1 MPIGTTKARQSP
13 ALDNLRYIYI
23 YKRYEHASEQQSIKE
38 LLLLITDPVFWEV
51 RGMTV
56 ALEYKPKRKIALHF
70 IFSKSQIK
78 HVISN
83 H

>member
-1 MPIGTTKARQSP
+1 MPIGTAKARQSP
-13 ALDNLRYIYI
+13 ALENLQCIYM
-23 YKRYEHASEQQSIKE
+23 RYEHASEQQSIKE

-51 RGMTV
+51 RGMTI
-56 ALEYKPKRKIALHF
+56 ALEYKPKRKISLHF
-70 IFSKSQIK
+70 IVSKSQIK